1 MTSSAPTPEPD
12 APSRRPSPDAPVEP
26 SRSRRPH
33 VIAVVAYDSQLK
45 WALGLVA
52 EFTRRGWASSVVV
65 ASDVRSAL
73 SDEQVSTLGDVEIA
87 RMPWADLLSVA
98 RRADCVVLSVQ
109 GPLVQRFTDELELLR
124 RRAPGGGHEPIVVAG
139 WVGIIIEKIVA
150 GYLDRCAA
158 DVVAVNSADNLR
170 DFTEAAHLLGL
181 PTDNL
186 LLSGLPLL
194 PARPAPPREGPVRT
208 VVFADQP
215 TVPAASA
222 DRAYLYQR
230 LAEYARAHPERHVL
244 LKPRHRPDE
253 GTFHVMRHHP
263 ETVMARLPEAPPN
276 FAITYEPVTE
286 LLPRTDLLLTVSSTA
301 GLEAVGEGVRTAFIA
316 DLGVHEKF
324 GNHVLLPS
332 GLLATFDE
340 ITADEIPSPRQSWL
354 ADIFVDGDGRRPI
367 ERVVDRVEELRGAPP
382 ERRPGAAAS
391 ASTHV
396 AGRIATYEHRLLM
409 PTATQTPA
417 MRAAARTAQLRTPAL
432 VGVRTE
438 LVRRARLGAQAVLPR
453 SWFEA
458 LRRARARRRG
468 A

>member
-1 MTSSAPTPEPD
+1 
-12 APSRRPSPDAPVEP
+12 
-26 SRSRRPH
+26 

-45 WALGLVA
+45 WARGLVA
-52 EFTRRGWASSVVV
+52 EFARRGWTSSIVV

-73 SDEQVSTLGDVEIA
+73 SDEQVSAYGEVEIT
-87 RMPWADLLSVA
+87 RMPWADVLSVA

-124 RRAPGGGHEPIVVAG
+124 RRAPGGSHEPIVVAG

-170 DFTEAAHLLGL
+170 AFVEAADLLEI

-194 PARPAPPREGPVRT
+194 PAQPADRRDGPVRT

-215 TVPAASA
+215 TVPASSA

-230 LAEYARAHPERHVL
+230 LAEYARAHPERQVL
-244 LKPRHRPDE
+244 LKPRHRPEE

-263 ETVMARLPEAPPN
+263 ETVMARLPDAPPN

-340 ITADEIPSPRQSWL
+340 LTADRIPTPSQRWL
-354 ADIFVDGDGRRPI
+354 SDIFVDGDGRRPI
-367 ERVVDRVEELRGAPP
+367 ERVVDRVETLRATAP
-382 ERRPGAAAS
+382 EHRPGSIVS
-391 ASTHV
+391 ASPHV

-409 PTATQTPA
+409 PAAAQTPA
-417 MRAAARTAQLRTPAL
+417 MRSAVRSADRRSPAL
-432 VGVRTE
+432 AGVRIEMT
-438 LVRRARLGAQAVLPR
+438 RRARMGAQAVLPR